1 MSHAELSDLGEKNT
15 RCSVKF
21 EFQINYKPFNVSMF
35 SAILTKKHLCLT
47 LQSNGASYNLSGNPT
62 SVAMA
67 K

>member
-1 MSHAELSDLGEKNT
+1 MSHAEWSDLGEKNT

-21 EFQINYKPFNVSMF
+21 EFQINYKPSNVSMF
-35 SAILTKKHLCLT
+35 SSILSKKHL
-47 LQSNGASYNLSGNPT
+47 QSNRASYNLSSNPT